1 MKAKEWIVQ
10 AYRVTENSS
19 PSIQFKFGS
28 ISGAT
33 TQEKVDIT
41 SMRQNTIYYL
51 KPGHIAID
59 AVCISEDKLDSK
71 KYLILMQV
79 SLSTY
84 ANHGSKF
91 DSIKSRKVG
100 VTPSIAEYYSDLSGV
115 KRRLRSLSLHF
126 TKTTGIRFR

>member
-1 MKAKEWIVQ
+1 M
-10 AYRVTENSS
+10 
-19 PSIQFKFGS
+19 
-28 ISGAT
+28 
-33 TQEKVDIT
+33 QEKVDIT

-91 DSIKSRKVG
+91 DSIKSQKVG